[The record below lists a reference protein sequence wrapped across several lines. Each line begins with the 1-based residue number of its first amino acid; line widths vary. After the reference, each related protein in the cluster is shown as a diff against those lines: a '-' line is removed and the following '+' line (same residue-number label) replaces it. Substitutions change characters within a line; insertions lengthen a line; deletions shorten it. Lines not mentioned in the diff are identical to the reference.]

1 MVANNNIYK
10 EEKNTI
16 GSINENIVN
25 NNDKK
30 KSVSVV
36 LKRCPIAPRK
46 LRMIADLIRKK
57 NVEQAMSILKCNQKK
72 CCMYI
77 KKLLISAVAI
87 FNKDVLDK
95 IDCENLV
102 IGTIKVDSGS
112 MLKRLLPAPQGRG
125 YRIRKRSSH
134 ITLIL
139 THI

>member
-57 NVEQAMSILKCNQKK
+57 NVEQAMSILNCNQKK
-72 CCMYI
+72 CCVYI

-95 IDCENLV
+95 IDCENLI